1 MGHPNRSDTELL
13 AAHVAG
19 DRYAFGELYSRHEHR
34 LRRLARLTTGC
45 SHDAEDALQ
54 EAMLSAH
61 RGAGSFRYNAAVGSW
76 LHRIVVNACL
86 DRLRRN
92 KLRCTELLDDHAAVG
107 DRTAEVDTALDVRAA
122 LNRLPAAQR
131 AAVVA
136 VDMAGYSIADA
147 ARALGVAQGT
157 VKSRCARGRARLAI
171 LLGRFSDA
179 AGAVGPACSRI
190 ALAADGSGQ
199 GRIGHC
205 A

>member
-1 MGHPNRSDTELL
+1 MEHRDRSDAELL

-19 DRYAFGELYSRHEHR
+19 DRHAFGELYGRHECR

-45 SHDAEDALQ
+45 RQDAEDVLQ

-61 RGAGSFRYNAAVGSW
+61 RGAGSFRHNAAVGSW

-92 KLRCTELLDDHAAVG
+92 KIHCTELLDAHGAAG

-122 LNRLPAAQR
+122 LRQLPAGQR

-171 LLGRFSDA
+171 QLG
-179 AGAVGPACSRI
+179 RI
-190 ALAADGSGQ
+190 ALAADGAGP
-199 GRIGHC
+199 GAIGHC